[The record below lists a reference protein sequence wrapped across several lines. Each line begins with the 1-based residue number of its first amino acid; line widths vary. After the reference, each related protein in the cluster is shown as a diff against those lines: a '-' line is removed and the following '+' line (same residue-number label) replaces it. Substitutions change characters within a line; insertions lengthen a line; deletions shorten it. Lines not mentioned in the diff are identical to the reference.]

1 MPRDQIQKHFVKTGT
16 TICGVVCKDS
26 VIIAADT
33 RATQTFVA
41 DKNCNKIHYIAENIV
56 CCGAGTAADNYY
68 HAKRLSAELELMRM
82 NSGREVKVS
91 NLICRSS
98 SFLFNYMGQIGAYQ
112 IYAGYDSDGPHLV
125 QCDASGFVQ
134 YSPFLCMGS
143 GSINA
148 YAELEHGYKD
158 NMTTEEGMQL
168 AIKGI
173 TAGIIYDLGS
183 GSNVDLMIITR
194 QGRTHLR
201 NYIKVEQ
208 RRPEEGE

>member
-1 MPRDQIQKHFVKTGT
+1 
-16 TICGVVCKDS
+16 
-26 VIIAADT
+26 
-33 RATQTFVA
+33 
-41 DKNCNKIHYIAENIV
+41 
-56 CCGAGTAADNYY
+56 
-68 HAKRLSAELELMRM
+68 MRQ
-82 NSGREVKVS
+82 NTGREIKVS

-98 SFLFNYMGQIGAYQ
+98 SYLFQYMGQIGAYQ
-112 IYAGYDSDGPHLV
+112 IYAGYDSEGPHLV

-148 YAELEHGYKD
+148 YAELEHGFRD
-158 NMTTEEGMQL
+158 GMSTQEGMEL

-194 QGRTHLR
+194 EGRTHLR

-208 RRPEEGE
+208 RRPEEKDCSNLIENNFVVLKQSQIQSK